1 MTLVISTIR
10 AFYSFVCG
18 KSDNLVN
25 TSTTK
30 DHKKGVRQNG
40 FTTKVAS
47 PKVAEMVFC
56 SAGVSLHKAKCLK
69 HHGQNDRQGPEGH
82 DNLLCIQARGERH
95 KIAWRCTASSNPDN
109 NSDIMQCC
117 GCQATHVDSTTKSGI
132 CLSNYWQ
139 SSCGNTCNKC
149 SYACAIKQSICSF
162 RLHPNTDTTG
172 LWGCSQRSYPSR
184 IYAHVGWLRTSR
196 MWAACQVFMWT
207 RHSHTWNL
215 QVPNEVTDYYLQ
227 RVGFECEDV
236 RLCVHC
242 FDFNLLRA
250 DCPRY
255 PESAS

>member
-18 KSDNLVN
+18 KPDNLVIS

-30 DHKKGVRQNG
+30 DGKKGVRQNG

-47 PKVAEMVFC
+47 PKVAEMVFR
-56 SAGVSLHKAKCLK
+56 SAGVPLHKAKCLK
-69 HHGQNDRQGPEGH
+69 HHGQDNRQRPEEH
-82 DNLLCIQARGERH
+82 ENSHCIQARGEK
-95 KIAWRCTASSNPDN
+95 KICVECKASSNPDS

-117 GCQATHVDSTTKSGI
+117 GRQATHVDSTTKSGI

-149 SYACAIKQSICSF
+149 SYACATEQSICSF

-172 LWGCSQRSYPSR
+172 LWGCSQRSYPGR
-184 IYAHVGWLRTSR
+184 IHAHVGWLRTSR
-196 MWAACQVFMWT
+196 MWAACQVCMRT
-207 RHSHTWNL
+207 RHSHIWNW

-242 FDFNLLRA
+242 FDSNLLRT
-250 DCPRY
+250 DGPRF
-255 PESAS
+255 PESVS